1 MKLPGKH
8 INGQDS
14 GHKNNTLLKLK
25 FKINTR
31 VIEYI
36 HSSLPSVQ
44 NKEPL
49 EIIKLVIQE
58 EPGLFGLLQTQYH

>member
-1 MKLPGKH
+1 MKRPEKH
-8 INGQDS
+8 INGQDK

-25 FKINTR
+25 FKINTQ

-36 HSSLPSVQ
+36 HSALPSAK

-49 EIIKLVIQE
+49 EIIKLVI
-58 EPGLFGLLQTQYH
+58 

>member
-1 MKLPGKH
+1 VKRPEKH
-8 INGQDS
+8 INGQDV

-25 FKINTR
+25 FKINTQ

-36 HSSLPSVQ
+36 HSAQPLVK

-49 EIIKLVIQE
+49 EIIKLVI
-58 EPGLFGLLQTQYH
+58 